1 MIMHKNIKN
10 IIFGLVLLVA
20 LVITNS
26 KLFAQEDT
34 RVYIPLQ
41 FENYNPVWQHTMI
54 DTSIIGRFKGLKNN
68 IDSIFYDG
76 FTHLNSWELY
86 NVKPVFH
93 NGKVF
98 IIGLSDFVATTGAFI
113 QCLDI
118 TTGLVIWETAYD
130 LRHDTRKEWP
140 RNAYINRN
148 GQLEILGHRLN
159 AIAPQP
165 PSPYW
170 RGSLMTVRKYNV
182 ETGQLEERTVIEE
195 NDILATMVE
204 NPFSLF
210 LGRVLGTYFFPYGD
224 KYQYV
229 SAVPYK
235 SYILDSMSY
244 KIDSSSAKN
253 DLQSGIIYAGLYK
266 TPENHFISIM
276 HTTNAVLFENQK
288 DSFDIRLR
296 LYDRE
301 LSDLH
306 AANIGHVL
314 SPANYFDC
322 VYANDDYFVLVS
334 KEVQKVGNQT
344 INICRYALFRS
355 DGEFIEEITMVDENG
370 NPLVN
375 EAGDGQA
382 MKLLHQDGM
391 IIFTHEVDNES
402 FNYLS
407 IFKTDGKGNLVRVQK
422 IKISDKNHYIHPRG
436 LSYTPEG
443 DILIYG
449 THINK
454 LLIDDK
460 YRGNA
465 CMYLLF
471 TSEELGL
478 VTEKTVLHPVHSL
491 KIYPNPTKSDITID
505 MDDLM
510 NGYSYCILNNLGQIQ
525 EVGSIKKNT
534 IQIET
539 QDFNAGIYFI
549 AVSDKTGRI
558 RGTGRFVKMF

>member
-1 MIMHKNIKN
+1 MDIKTKKL
-10 IIFGLVLLVA
+10 ILGLA
-20 LVITNS
+20 LMLALGFSNS
-26 KLFAQEDT
+26 KLFAQDDT
-34 RVYIPLQ
+34 RVYVPLQ
-41 FENYNPVWQHTMI
+41 FENYHPVWQHTMI

-68 IDSIFYDG
+68 TDSIFYDG

-98 IIGLSDFVATTGAFI
+98 LVGLSDFPATTGAFI
-113 QCLDI
+113 QSLDL

-159 AIAPQP
+159 AQAPQSP
-165 PSPYW
+165 PPYW
-170 RGSLMTVRKYNV
+170 RGSLITVRKYNV
-182 ETGQLEERTVIEE
+182 ETGQLEERIVIEE
-195 NDILATMVE
+195 NDNMATIVE
-204 NPFSLF
+204 NPYSLF
-210 LGRVLGTYFFPYGD
+210 LSRVFGTYFYPYGD

-244 KIDSSSAKN
+244 KIDSSSAHN

-301 LSDLH
+301 LRDLH

-314 SPANYFDC
+314 SPADYFDC
-322 VYANDDYFVLVS
+322 VYADDDYFVLVS
-334 KEVQKVGNQT
+334 KEVQKAGIQT
-344 INICRYALFRS
+344 TNICRYALFRT
-355 DGEFIEEITMVDENG
+355 DGEFIEEVTMVDENG
-370 NPLVN
+370 NPLVI
-375 EAGDGQA
+375 ESGVGQA
-382 MKLLHQDGM
+382 MKLQHQDGM
-391 IIFTHEVDNES
+391 IIFTHELDNES

-422 IKISDKNHYIHPRG
+422 NKIPDKNHYIIPVG

-443 DILIYG
+443 DILLYG
-449 THINK
+449 IHINK

-471 TSEELGL
+471 ASEELGL
-478 VTEKTVLHPVHSL
+478 GTEKTELPAVQSL
-491 KIYPNPTKSDITID
+491 KIYPNPTKSDFTLD
-505 MDDLM
+505 LDDSM
-510 NGYSYCILNNLGQIQ
+510 NAFSYNILNSLGQI
-525 EVGSIKKNT
+525 EKVGNFEKYN

-539 QDFNAGIYFI
+539 HDLNAGIYFI
-549 AVSDKTGRI
+549 AVSDKMGKI
-558 RGTGRFVKMF
+558 VGTGRFVKMN